1 MSCTSV
7 DNQLVADVFETS
19 ASGNKLTRVS
29 EFTLEK
35 NMSIIK
41 LDPNHRF
48 QTITGFGGAFTE
60 ASASLLNKISQ
71 KNRDTIIQAYFS
83 EQGAHY
89 SLTRTHMNSCDFSLN
104 HYSYAP
110 VDDDR
115 ELKYFTIKEDKDDLI
130 PMIKDALKA
139 SKDGFKIL
147 ASPWTAA
154 PWMKDNNAWVGGK
167 LLPRYYDTWA
177 LFFSKYIDAY
187 REEGIDIWG
196 FTVENEPLGNGN
208 NWESMHFSPNEMT
221 NFVQHH
227 LGPKLENDKHDVK
240 ILGYD
245 QNREHLSEWIDSMYS
260 NEASSKYFDGTAI
273 HWYASTYDVF
283 PKELNYAYNKA
294 PNKYLI
300 QTEACVDS
308 QIPVWKDD
316 AWYWKKEATDWG
328 WDWAPERDKHLHPK
342 YAPVN
347 RYARDI
353 IGCLN
358 NWVDGWVDWNMVL
371 NRQGGPNW
379 FKNWCIAPVIVDS
392 EKDEVYFTPLYYTMA
407 HFSKYIRPKATIIDA
422 DNSDKELQV
431 TAAQNL
437 DGTIAVVVFNEG
449 NIKKS
454 FKLLMGQKQSTI
466 TISGQSIQTILINT
480 I

>member
-154 PWMKDNNAWVGGK
+154 PWMKDNKAWVGGK

-454 FKLLMGQKQSTI
+454 FKLLIGQKQSTI

>member
-115 ELKYFTIKEDKDDLI
+115 ELKYFTIKEDKEDLI

-139 SKDGFKIL
+139 SKDGLKYL
-147 ASPWTAA
+147 HHPWTAA

-245 QNREHLSEWIDSMYS
+245 QNREHLSEWIDSMY
-260 NEASSKYFDGTAI
+260 
-273 HWYASTYDVF
+273 
-283 PKELNYAYNKA
+283 
-294 PNKYLI
+294 
-300 QTEACVDS
+300 Q
-308 QIPVWKDD
+308 Q
-316 AWYWKKEATDWG
+316 
-328 WDWAPERDKHLHPK
+328 
-342 YAPVN
+342 
-347 RYARDI
+347 
-353 IGCLN
+353 
-358 NWVDGWVDWNMVL
+358 
-371 NRQGGPNW
+371 
-379 FKNWCIAPVIVDS
+379 
-392 EKDEVYFTPLYYTMA
+392 
-407 HFSKYIRPKATIIDA
+407 
-422 DNSDKELQV
+422 
-431 TAAQNL
+431 
-437 DGTIAVVVFNEG
+437 
-449 NIKKS
+449 
-454 FKLLMGQKQSTI
+454 
-466 TISGQSIQTILINT
+466 
-480 I
+480 

>member
-115 ELKYFTIKEDKDDLI
+115 ELKYFTIKEDKEDLI

-154 PWMKDNNAWVGGK
+154 PWMKDNKAWVGGK